1 MSPVKIALRTVN
13 RAVGSF
19 HPGAM
24 PRLSRAHYQ
33 RELAASAFLPI
44 MMGVVEGGMVS
55 VIAKNA
61 FEGQAPEATLNFAVA
76 VLAGAPAFANITSFL
91 WAHLSNGR
99 DKIRFLFGL
108 QMATVIMVLLI
119 AFAPMNWGGLLLLT
133 ACVVGARVCWAGVV
147 TIRSTV
153 WRANYPRS
161 ARAKMAGKLATIQ
174 ALLIAGVG
182 WGLAEAMT
190 YDDRAFRMVYPVAA
204 FCGLIGAWIYR
215 SLRMRGHRAMVVAE
229 RATSNGSPV
238 GLLMSPMQIVQVL
251 REDRNFRHYM
261 MCMFLFGTGNMM
273 ITAPLVIM
281 LRDVFDMGYRGGMLI
296 SGVVPILVMP
306 LSIPI
311 WSRLLDNVHI
321 IKFRA
326 IHSWVFVTAAA
337 AMLFATTTFQPQYLW
352 LSAVLQGMAFGGGML
367 AWNLGHHDFAPAHKA
382 SQYMGVH
389 VTLTG
394 IRGFLAPVLAVG
406 LYQMLSQH
414 SEGAGAWVFAFCLA
428 LNFSGAV
435 GFGLMH
441 KRMTGTGGKTDFSE
455 TGPPVQPPAAG

>member
-1 MSPVKIALRTVN
+1 MPV
-13 RAVGSF
+13 
-19 HPGAM
+19 
-24 PRLSRAHYQ
+24 LSRAHY
-33 RELAASAFLPI
+33 RKELAAWAFLPV

-55 VIAKNA
+55 VVAKNA
-61 FEGQAPEATLNFAVA
+61 FEGDVPDASLNFAVA

-91 WAHLSNGR
+91 WAGLSHGR

-108 QMATVIMVLLI
+108 QLASVLLVLMI
-119 AFAPMNWGGLLLLT
+119 AFAPMNWGGLLMLT
-133 ACVVGARVCWAGVV
+133 ICVVGVRICWAGVV

-161 ARAKMAGKLATIQ
+161 ARAKMAGKLATVQ
-174 ALLIAGVG
+174 ALMVAGVG

-190 YDDRAFRMVYPVAA
+190 YDERSFRLVYPVAA
-204 FCGLIGAWIYR
+204 ICGLIGAWIYR

-229 RATSNGSPV
+229 RADNNGNSALFFSPV
-238 GLLMSPMQIVQVL
+238 QIWQVL
-251 REDRNFRHYM
+251 RDDRNFRHYM
-261 MCMFLFGTGNMM
+261 YCMFIFGTGNMM

-281 LRDVFDMGYRGGMLI
+281 LREVFHMGYRGGMLI
-296 SGVVPILVMP
+296 SGVVPIVLMP

-337 AMLFATTTFQPQYLW
+337 AMLFATVTHQPQYLW
-352 LSAVLQGMAFGGGML
+352 VSAVLQGIAFGGGML

-406 LYQMLSQH
+406 LYQMLNEWRDGS
-414 SEGAGAWVFAFCLA
+414 GAWVFAFCLA
-428 LNFSGAV
+428 LNFSGAI

-441 KRMTGTGGKTDFSE
+441 KRMAGPGHSSE
-455 TGPPVQPPAAG
+455 LEGGPPVQPPAAG